1 MSVVPVSVVPVSVVP
16 VSVVGAK
23 EVPNMASVTGTG
35 RKTSCNNYYSN
46 TNYLSLRMNLYNS
59 LCHFMVNLP

>member
-1 MSVVPVSVVPVSVVP
+1 MSAPPTVLNVLSSRFKVVPVSVVP

-35 RKTSCNNYYSN
+35 RKTSCNNYYSI
-46 TNYLSLRMNLYNS
+46 
-59 LCHFMVNLP
+59 HFAKDESI